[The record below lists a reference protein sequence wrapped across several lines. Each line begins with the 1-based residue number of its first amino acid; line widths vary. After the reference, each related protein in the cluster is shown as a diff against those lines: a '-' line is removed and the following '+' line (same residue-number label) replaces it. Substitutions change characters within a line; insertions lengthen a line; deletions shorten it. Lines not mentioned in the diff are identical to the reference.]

1 MLSSEKN
8 LHKEI
13 RCEAWH
19 SEFVRGAVGK
29 GKITLLDEEGEKA
42 EREKEEE
49 YKPFEGEVEKSQVM
63 GLEKR
68 DVKREDKNFI
78 VEDKR
83 ALRDRRRARWKS
95 SIFKSIAAG
104 TSEGS
109 CVLLSREESWR
120 VTQALVW
127 SNLCQ

>member
-1 MLSSEKN
+1 M
-8 LHKEI
+8 
-13 RCEAWH
+13 
-19 SEFVRGAVGK
+19 RGAVGER
-29 GKITLLDEEGEKA
+29 KITLLDEEGEKA

-49 YKPFEGEVEKSQVM
+49 CKRFEGEVEKSQVM

-83 ALRDRRRARWKS
+83 ALRDRRGARWKS
-95 SIFKSIAAG
+95 SIFKSIAVG
-104 TSEGS
+104 TSGGS
-109 CVLLSREESWR
+109 CVLLSREESWGI
-120 VTQALVW
+120 TQALVW

>member
-1 MLSSEKN
+1 
-8 LHKEI
+8 
-13 RCEAWH
+13 
-19 SEFVRGAVGK
+19 
-29 GKITLLDEEGEKA
+29 
-42 EREKEEE
+42 
-49 YKPFEGEVEKSQVM
+49 VEKRQVM
-63 GLEKR
+63 GLGKR

-83 ALRDRRRARWKS
+83 ALRDGRCARWKS

-109 CVLLSREESWR
+109 CVLLSREESCR
-120 VTQALVW
+120 ITQTLVW

>member
-1 MLSSEKN
+1 MRKLNGRRKKSTN
-8 LHKEI
+8 
-13 RCEAWH
+13 
-19 SEFVRGAVGK
+19 G
-29 GKITLLDEEGEKA
+29 
-42 EREKEEE
+42 
-49 YKPFEGEVEKSQVM
+49 FEGEVEKSQVM

-83 ALRDRRRARWKS
+83 TLRDRRRSRWKS
-95 SIFKSIAAG
+95 SIFKSIAEG

-120 VTQALVW
+120 LTRAPVW
-127 SNLCQ
+127 SNSCQ

>member
-1 MLSSEKN
+1 MG
-8 LHKEI
+8 
-13 RCEAWH
+13 
-19 SEFVRGAVGK
+19 GAVGK

-49 YKPFEGEVEKSQVM
+49 YKRFEGEVEKSQVM

-83 ALRDRRRARWKS
+83 ALRDLLRARWKS

-104 TSEGS
+104 TSEGR
-109 CVLLSREESWR
+109 CVLLSRE
-120 VTQALVW
+120 
-127 SNLCQ
+127 